1 MEAVLRRIEETAR
14 RLEIPLDAADLR
26 AVGEVVAATQ
36 DALARSAPADTTGLS
51 GPYCLNRDP

>member
-1 MEAVLRRIEETAR
+1 MDTVLRRIEESAR

-26 AVGEVVAATQ
+26 AVAKVVAATE
-36 DALARSAPADTTGLS
+36 DALLRSAPADTTGLS